1 MCVDDLDSI
10 FHVMGKSQAPATASF
25 SLAGLMSNLMS
36 STKRGWL
43 AMAAAA
49 LVAVGSQLLPATA
62 QAEPDPAA
70 TEPQPAPEQEILH
83 NIIYRAR
90 ATGTSRGA
98 VVAYKMDDQNVNS
111 AEPTLLPGQTF
122 EVNAVLA
129 DPQLAGME
137 ISIDWPYGSNLHCEI
152 LVDDLVVA
160 QADQFIAP
168 RLLRPKDDPLYGMLQ
183 CGAPLNIPVPGA
195 VNAPPPDPNAPPPA
209 EAPLPPA

>member
-1 MCVDDLDSI
+1 
-10 FHVMGKSQAPATASF
+10 
-25 SLAGLMSNLMS
+25 MSNLMS